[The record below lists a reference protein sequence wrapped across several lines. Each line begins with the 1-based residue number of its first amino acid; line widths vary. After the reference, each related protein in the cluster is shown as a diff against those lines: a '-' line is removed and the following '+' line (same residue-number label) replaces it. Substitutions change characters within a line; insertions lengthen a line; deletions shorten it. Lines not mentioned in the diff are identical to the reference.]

1 MSTNI
6 INPPT
11 NLITDSNI
19 IQDPN
24 IIPKTE
30 QSTNESLNTNTNSNA
45 NTNSKNKEAIPNSL
59 IIYIKTRIPNFYK
72 LTYEPFMSV
81 PQSKSHTVYFDP
93 LIKYYTWPIRD
104 IPSQAPKNTILTQ
117 FFEATEFDTMI
128 NRILSD
134 FRYMQKPRTLQQAFN
149 EGIID
154 DNINLTLNTL
164 FRPNN
169 LFYLNKT
176 PYTIVSK
183 RWTTGAWDIDK
194 KPIQKL
200 LSQFSHLSAKQIEE
214 QAKKEEDDIP
224 ESIRQGNLASES
236 LAKKAMASYVAT
248 GLSDSAPKPNSN
260 PVKDTSKKTF
270 LAPAKAKS
278 NLEYATSYIKKLFSK
293 FLQDNPPINYSKT
306 STLLSDPLS
315 LSLLIDPEQI
325 SKFISD
331 NPDDPIV
338 EIYDAFWT
346 SKDNLFN
353 ADNEYKDTIIELNR
367 IQASITASFEIFKD
381 NIKDANLSKF
391 DKQKVIKNIFKSKF
405 DFMTCFFK
413 LADLMNSI
421 YELQKAYFES
431 LKTLLEQFKKL
442 YATIISYPGIPQ
454 LAIKCIDY
462 DIESISVFLKKDPE
476 NKYSQSYFKNLE
488 QFTQFYK
495 NKLYK
500 NKQQLLNPQFNYAS
514 ELKKYVDNTL
524 LLSIELD
531 QFELYG
537 FRMLLFYS
545 YNQLDIWVSMF
556 KSTQTFSTFIQ
567 IDASRT
573 VEDANQYFQD
583 YQKYINTNDSDKN
596 YRVTFLQRLQVD
608 GVKYEK
614 DKWHLV
620 KSDGSNCD
628 IKTSQ
633 DKQQQELYIGL
644 LKSKVESY
652 DSIVLYIYTL
662 EITCLRQHALYV
674 AEENVNHLNFEH
686 SVTLTQYYDKIFK
699 SFNNNN
705 ISYIPESLFWDS
717 NDLYSLSI
725 LNNKIKINKK
735 SYLLFRQRLKS
746 IPESREFLNKACEE
760 IHDAIDPSIDSND
773 FLRFCNSII
782 KFNVPTIPAYTFRSS
797 HWLEMDVANYDIVN
811 TQDFLYNMSSV
822 IKEVTMD
829 FILHDKDINSSD
841 YLDWMVF
848 KNNESSEEDSLLAAV
863 CNALN
868 GQLNMDGNDSTNK
881 YTEKI
886 RASPSSN
893 FTLGQNVE
901 VQDIK
906 QDIWL
911 PAKIIKINKDGTY
924 VVKYTDGQQESK
936 IKKDKIRVPDDPN
949 NDLIGKNR
957 FTVSSL
963 KKLIA
968 ENISSF
974 PENTEH
980 ITILQSV
987 LKIKFIVFEMYP
999 RENPGNIREGD
1010 IVFYTNED
1018 RSKRCR
1024 VVNIETVDGTST
1036 YNLFDGENTYD
1047 NIPVSQIEL
1056 SENNLTNSFRIN
1068 CSPISDNEDLFIY
1081 LLVTENKEKQKKYEL
1096 VINTTNNKYIYS
1108 ANEIPLY
1115 IIYFLYNNCNQFLGN
1130 GYEKLDFEV
1139 IKDKIAHIQKDNEL
1153 KRIEEQIMEN
1163 LYDLHNRKIKSEFDH
1178 DEELKKQL
1186 LAEEI
1191 DDLENERKKLI
1202 PSEKYIKLS
1211 LDEDTKLDPLSGGA
1225 IKPSELYGDYAN
1237 PYPSRYN
1244 SNYMSPDPYQQ
1255 NAYQQ
1260 NAYQQNPYE
1269 LNSYPQPPYRQ
1280 NFRPPGFNRPYRYP
1294 PYVYNRSYQLAS
1306 NKAKDT
1312 KSKLAFYIEIEL
1324 ELFPG
1329 KTASMFQKSVI
1340 RCQSVFERIRE
1351 AYADILGYQ
1360 YRPGAMT
1367 DAYAYQ
1373 YQTNRK
1379 K

>member
-6 INPPT
+6 INPTT
-11 NLITDSNI
+11 NLIHDSNI
-19 IQDPN
+19 NPV
-24 IIPKTE
+24 PKTKP
-30 QSTNESLNTNTNSNA
+30 SKTIKTKPTIESLNENVNSNTIK

-81 PQSKSHTVYFDP
+81 PESKSHTVYFDP
-93 LIKYYTWPIRD
+93 LVKYYTLPIRD
-104 IPSQAPKNTILTQ
+104 IPSQAPKNTIYTQ
-117 FFEATEFDTMI
+117 FFNATEFDTMI

-176 PYTIVSK
+176 PYTIVNK
-183 RWTTGAWDIDK
+183 RWSSGAWDIDK

-200 LSQFSHLSAKQIEE
+200 LTQFSHLSAKQIEE

-248 GLSDSAPKPNSN
+248 GLSESAPKPNS
-260 PVKDTSKKTF
+260 KDQSKKTF

-306 STLLSDPLS
+306 STLLSDPLT

-325 SKFISD
+325 SNFIS
-331 NPDDPIV
+331 NNSDDPIV
-338 EIYDAFWT
+338 KIYDAFWT

-353 ADNEYKDTIIELNR
+353 ADNDYKDTIIELNK
-367 IQASITASFEIFKD
+367 IQASITASFDIFKE
-381 NIKDANLSKF
+381 NLKDPNLSKME
-391 DKQKVIKNIFKSKF
+391 KQKVIKNIFKSKF

-413 LADLMNSI
+413 LADLMNTI
-421 YELQKAYFES
+421 YELQKVYFES
-431 LKTLLEQFKKL
+431 LKSLLEQFKKL

-514 ELKKYVDNTL
+514 ELKKYIENPL

-583 YQKYINTNDSDKN
+583 YQNYINTNDSDKN
-596 YRVTFLQRLQVD
+596 YRLTFLQRLHVD

-652 DSIVLYIYTL
+652 DLIVLYIYIL

-686 SVTLTQYYDKIFK
+686 SVTLTQYYDKILK
-699 SFNNNN
+699 SLNNN
-705 ISYIPESLFWDS
+705 ILYIPESLFWDS

-760 IHDAIDPSIDSND
+760 IHDAIDPNIDSND

-782 KFNVPTIPAYTFRSS
+782 KFNVPIIPAYTFRSS
-797 HWLEMDVANYDIVN
+797 HWLEMDVANYDIIN

-868 GQLNMDGNDSTNK
+868 GQLNMDGNDSINK

-886 RASPSSN
+886 KASPSIN

-901 VQDIK
+901 VQDK
-906 QDIWL
+906 KKDIWL
-911 PAKIIKINKDGTY
+911 PAKIFKVNKDGSY
-924 VVKYTDGQQESK
+924 VIKYLDGQQEFK
-936 IKKDKIRVPDDPN
+936 VKKDKIRIPDDPI

-963 KKLIA
+963 KKLIT

-974 PENTEH
+974 PENTDH
-980 ITILQSV
+980 ITIIQSI

-999 RENPGNIREGD
+999 RENPGNILEGD

-1024 VVNIETVDGTST
+1024 VVNINTIDGIST
-1036 YNLFDGENTYD
+1036 YNLFDGENTYND
-1047 NIPVSQIEL
+1047 IPISQIKL
-1056 SENNLTNSFRIN
+1056 SENNLSNSFRIN

-1081 LLVTENKEKQKKYEL
+1081 LLVTQNKEKQKKYEL
-1096 VINTTNNKYIYS
+1096 VINTTNNKYIYT
-1108 ANEIPLY
+1108 ANEIPVY
-1115 IIYFLYNNCNQFLGN
+1115 ITYFLYNNCNQFLGN
-1130 GYEKLDFEV
+1130 GFKQLDFEV
-1139 IKDKIAHIQKDNEL
+1139 IKDKISHIQKDSEL
-1153 KRIEEQIMEN
+1153 KRIEDQIMEN

-1186 LAEEI
+1186 LLEEI
-1191 DDLENERKKLI
+1191 KDLENERKKLI
-1202 PSEKYIKLS
+1202 PSEKYNKLS
-1211 LDEDTKLDPLSGGA
+1211 LDVDSNLDPLSGGA
-1225 IKPSELYGDYAN
+1225 IKPSELYEDYAN

-1244 SNYMSPDPYQQ
+1244 SRYISQDLYPQNYNSYPKNY
-1255 NAYQQ
+1255 
-1260 NAYQQNPYE
+1260 
-1269 LNSYPQPPYRQ
+1269 NSYPQNYNTYPPF
-1280 NFRPPGFNRPYRYP
+1280 NPPGFNRPYRYSP
-1294 PYVYNRSYQLAS
+1294 NVYNHSYQFAS

-1329 KTASMFQKSVI
+1329 KSASMFQKSVI
-1340 RCQSVFERIRE
+1340 RCQSIFERIRE
-1351 AYADILGYQ
+1351 AYANILGYQ

-1367 DAYAYQ
+1367 DAYSYQ

-1379 K
+1379 NKL